1 VDYRLLTSK
10 IMGFEKPSASLSN
23 LPNLHKKVLLASV
36 FIIGAAILWPTQQEF
51 SSQRIPV
58 ALDIDSLI
66 PNISAPA
73 TINTKINEPTPILE
87 HVIARGDTLSKLFEM
102 AGIDQKTMYKVLEAD
117 LEVLALDTLIPGN
130 RIQFWDDGNGQLT
143 KMELY
148 FTPAHQ
154 VVFTRFEDG
163 TFEVED
169 INIEGMWQNRVI
181 GGEIN
186 GSFYVSAKAAGLSAA
201 EIAKVENLLKSKLNF
216 ARELRAGDRFSV
228 LMNDQFIAGEST
240 GNTNVEGIQI
250 HTGRRDITAFQ
261 HLDGN
266 YYDEKGQSL
275 APAFQR
281 VPLYKNYRMSSRF
294 NPKRK
299 HPITGRVRPHNG
311 TDFATP
317 VGTNVVAP
325 GEGVVTLVAN
335 HAFAGKYIVIEHDNK
350 VRTRYLHLSSFK
362 VKKGQ
367 RVKRGQVIALSGNT
381 GASTGPHLHYE
392 FHVNGRPV
400 DPMKANIA
408 EAKTLPKKEL
418 SEFESIVRSRKMMM
432 ELG

>member
-1 VDYRLLTSK
+1 MLTSK

-36 FIIGAAILWPTQQEF
+36 FMVGAALLWPTQQEF

-58 ALDIDSLI
+58 TLDLDALI
-66 PNISAPA
+66 PH
-73 TINTKINEPTPILE
+73 INQPIKDGKVFEEPTPILE
-87 HVIARGDTLSKLFEM
+87 HVITNGDTLSKLFEM

-117 LEVLALDTLIPGN
+117 LDVLALDTLMPGN
-130 RIQFWDDGNGQLT
+130 RIQFWDDNQGNLA

-148 FTPAHQ
+148 FNPAHQ
-154 VVFTRFEDG
+154 VVFTRYDDG
-163 TFEVED
+163 TYEVKD
-169 INIEGMWQNRVI
+169 INLEGIWQNRIV

-186 GSFYVSAKAAGLSAA
+186 GSFYVSAKTAGLSAA

-216 ARELRAGDRFSV
+216 SRELRAGDRFSV
-228 LMNDQFIAGEST
+228 LMNDQFIAGETT
-240 GNTNVEGIQI
+240 GNSNLEGIQI

-281 VPLYKNYRMSSRF
+281 VPLSKNYRMTSRF
-294 NPKRK
+294 NPSRK

-311 TDFATP
+311 TDYATP
-317 VGTNVVAP
+317 VGTPVLAP
-325 GEGVVTLVAN
+325 GEGVVSLVTN

-350 VRTRYLHLSSFK
+350 VRTRYLHLSAFK

-392 FHVNGRPV
+392 FHVKGRPV
-400 DPMKANIA
+400 DSMKANIA
-408 EAKTLPKKEL
+408 EATVLPKKDL
-418 SEFESIVRSRKMMM
+418 SEFHSIVRSRKMMM